1 MSPTP
6 NPSLANRTLLL
17 EDAIRSLQLIISD
30 FPQTHYPEN
39 PVLAEHIQSL
49 FKQIVQIGQ
58 SCKIA
63 GLELVARRLEPIFQ
77 RSHGNEALWDT
88 ALQGLLQ
95 QALEWL
101 QQLLSVCLKTDR
113 TGMILAEA
121 QPMLDLLSARCDF
134 SSEHDAT
141 ANPPVDGALMNGF
154 FETEILPIL
163 EQLETCLTREHPE
176 QWVGEYCANL
186 DILRG
191 LGQFLEFP
199 KLVEITQSAIA
210 DLRATPEDLPRIGQV
225 VLLRLQGIYTTLMP
239 PASPPDVQ
247 SIPPESSE
255 QSAFE
260 FPQSAPIEGVLSP
273 VVADFLRSIPSWMDL
288 IEADLFTL
296 KAHWSLGK
304 VNNLMRNL
312 HTLKGAAL
320 GPELATIK
328 TIAHSLETFIRILCR
343 PDVELDGHLEVL
355 LFQAYEC
362 LRQAILIKSMD
373 TSVSEIDL
381 RNRANSIFDQLQEQ
395 LGSFA
400 DSEIPLPSS
409 TDLGVDIVHS
419 IFAIEVE
426 QRLQSLTDLI
436 EQHDTMRLKEVL
448 EDNAEIFLGIA
459 EAFDLKGFGAI
470 AHTTLS
476 ALHYH
481 FDQVE
486 SIAQLAL
493 MDFRHGQQQILS
505 GERATGG
512 QPSAALQHLAS
523 SPAETEKSLKDVHTR
538 VGLLMDDIPSASA
551 QTRKIDDAP
560 TPQLGEG
567 GGTQLQLTLQE
578 LFANYYQQATFQE
591 QFHGYLEQVQA
602 SYHQHQSLLT
612 QLHDLTQSLLLQQQ
626 QGNSSPPFGSSET
639 ILDPGSAIQSLWE
652 LSLNEGSHLQIVTTK
667 LVQFHRQ
674 SSDLLARYFSLLS
687 TARSQLIESS
697 SIPLAET
704 LQRLSTWFSQLV
716 EDYGKEV
723 DLTVQ
728 GQDILI
734 DPAIAQPLYDVLLH
748 LLRNAFDHGI
758 EATDLRRQRG
768 KSDRGQILIRAT
780 QQGEQLL
787 LNVQDDGT
795 GLDFGRIG
803 DRAVQLGL
811 LSIED
816 AITARGDD
824 LLDFIFE
831 PGFST
836 ASEVS
841 DLSGRG
847 VGLDVVRAQIHALQ
861 GSIEVHSTPDE
872 GTVFTLRIPQFPLS
886 IDGAGASVSKPDLL
900 SIQPE
905 LDISDVSGE
914 EQRQEDIPQE
924 EMSILSLENVFGENL
939 ISVSEAEMP
948 APVSSEQIIEIE
960 SVSTPQVQIPEIEET
975 EPAEPVVSQPSD
987 LTPRVSGTS
996 ERVLDTKQLFVWQA
1010 GNIAFVLPYSL
1021 IEEHIS
1027 PNPGQLLQVQQQRFL
1042 QWRNQILPVYRL
1054 SEFLLPTDYLQVSS
1068 EHEAEGQTLFLILRL
1083 GQQVF
1088 ALESVVHHLINMPML
1103 VVKPLSARGYAPL
1116 YIYGQTTAPTQANL
1130 VLVDVETLLHQ
1141 ALGIPEDRLPTALSR
1156 NQAGTRTPDIAAEE
1170 GGDSPP
1176 EPESQQSVLVIDDSK
1191 MVREIL
1197 KMTLEGA
1204 GYQVLEA
1211 QNGQVALDLATQY
1224 PKIDLVVCDVAMP
1237 KMNGFDFLRSCRQ
1250 YPTYAEVP
1258 IVMLSNCDG
1267 DVHQQLAFRLGAIA
1281 YFTKPYKDED
1291 LLSTLRNLIKA

>member
-1 MSPTP
+1 MPPTP
-6 NPSLANRTLLL
+6 NPSPANRTLLL
-17 EDAIRSLQLIISD
+17 EEAIRSLQPIISD

-49 FKQIVQIGQ
+49 CKQMMQIGQ
-58 SCKIA
+58 SCKLA
-63 GLELVARRLEPIFQ
+63 GLELAARRLEPIFQ
-77 RSHGNEALWDT
+77 RSYGNEALWDA

-95 QALEWL
+95 KALEWL
-101 QQLLSVCLKTDR
+101 HQLLSAYLKTNR

-121 QPMLDLLSARCDF
+121 QPMLDLLSARCNL

-141 ANPPVDGALMNGF
+141 SNPPFDVALVHGF
-154 FETEILPIL
+154 FGTEILPIL
-163 EQLETCLTREHPE
+163 EQLETCLTQEHPE

-186 DILRG
+186 DFLRC
-191 LGQFLEFP
+191 LGQFLQFP

-210 DLRATPEDLPRIGQV
+210 DLRVTPEDLPRIGQV

-239 PASPPDVQ
+239 PAPPPAAQ

-255 QSAFE
+255 QTAPE
-260 FPQSAPIEGVLSP
+260 FPQSAPPQGVLSP
-273 VVADFLRSIPSWMDL
+273 VVADFLTSVPSWMDL

-362 LRQAILIKSMD
+362 LRQSILMKSMD

-409 TDLGVDIVHS
+409 SDLGVDIVHS

-426 QRLQSLTDLI
+426 QRLQSLTELI
-436 EQHDTMRLKEVL
+436 EQHDAMRLKEVL

-523 SPAETEKSLKDVHTR
+523 SPAETENSPTDAHAR

-551 QTRKIDDAP
+551 QTRMMDDAP

-602 SYHQHQSLLT
+602 SYRQHQSLLT
-612 QLHDLTQSLLLQQQ
+612 QLHDLTQSLLLQKQH
-626 QGNSSPPFGSSET
+626 GISSPPFVSGEEN
-639 ILDPGSAIQSLWE
+639 LDPGSAIQSLWE

-687 TARSQLIESS
+687 VARSQLIESS
-697 SIPLAET
+697 SVPLAET

-728 GQDILI
+728 GQDTLI

-758 EATDLRRQRG
+758 EAPDLRRQHG
-768 KSDRGQILIRAT
+768 KFDRGQILIRAT

-816 AITARGDD
+816 AITAHGDD

-836 ASEVS
+836 ASEVN

-886 IDGAGASVSKPDLL
+886 IDGAGVAVTTPDPV

-905 LDISDVSGE
+905 LDISDGSWE
-914 EQRQEDIPQE
+914 EQIQADIPQE
-924 EMSILSLENVFGENL
+924 EMSIPSLENVFGENL
-939 ISVSEAEMP
+939 ISAPETETPTLAE
-948 APVSSEQIIEIE
+948 SEQIIE
-960 SVSTPQVQIPEIEET
+960 SVPTPQVPIPEIEET
-975 EPAEPVVSQPSD
+975 DRAKPVVSPPSD
-987 LTPRVSGTS
+987 LPPRASDPS
-996 ERVLDTKQLFVWQA
+996 ERVLNTKQLFVWQA

-1021 IEEHIS
+1021 IEEHVS

-1068 EHEAEGQTLFLILRL
+1068 EHEAEGQTLFLVLRL

-1156 NQAGTRTPDIAAEE
+1156 NQAGTRAAEIAAED
-1170 GGDSPP
+1170 GGEPP
-1176 EPESQQSVLVIDDSK
+1176 AEPESQQSVLVIDDSK

-1197 KMTLEGA
+1197 KMTLKGA

-1237 KMNGFDFLRSCRQ
+1237 KMNGFDFLRNCRQ

-1291 LLSTLRNLIKA
+1291 LLSTLKNLIKA